1 MSSDGIESSTAR
13 SRARA
18 ASTKYDYESQRV
30 PRARQGRRGSHRV
43 LRVGRG
49 LHRTLTTHQETSRT
63 TATARVVD
71 CDEVGGVQGGGR
83 SERCAKGRKSRTE
96 HPTTRQ
102 QRRGPPH
109 TGCVPMLRRRDH
121 RGLRYGR
128 DHVDLRYGRDHVD
141 LRQARGP
148 EWPLACVGGFM
159 ARLLREDRR
168 HVRRGD
174 LRSGPSGWLKV
185 VDASALTGHAV
196 THCSEGSLC
205 F

>member
-83 SERCAKGRKSRTE
+83 SERGAKGRKSRTE

-109 TGCVPMLRRRDH
+109 TGCVPMLRR
-121 RGLRYGR
+121 
-128 DHVDLRYGRDHVD
+128 RDHVD

-185 VDASALTGHAV
+185 VDASALTGHEV
-196 THCSEGSLC
+196 IHCSEGSLC